1 MTSNDNRVKASFK
14 ERLKTAM
21 AIRSKTS
28 TDVCNATGIAKST
41 FSQWLSGRNEAKADR
56 VHAIAKYL
64 NVNEVW
70 LLGYDVPMDRTPM
83 QKKNDDIVDVIAK
96 MRVDEDFYNL
106 VRLLSQLS
114 PKQYDSIQQLL
125 IAFTD
130 K

>member
-1 MTSNDNRVKASFK
+1 MTYNDNRVKASFK

-21 AIRSKTS
+21 TIRKKTS

-64 NVNEVW
+64 NVNEAW
-70 LLGYDVPMDRTPM
+70 LIGYDVPMDRTPM
-83 QKKNDDIVDVIAK
+83 QKKNDDIVEVIAK
-96 MRVDEDFYNL
+96 LREDEDFYDL
-106 VRLLSQLS
+106 VGILAKLS
-114 PKQYDSIQQLL
+114 PKQYDSIKQLL